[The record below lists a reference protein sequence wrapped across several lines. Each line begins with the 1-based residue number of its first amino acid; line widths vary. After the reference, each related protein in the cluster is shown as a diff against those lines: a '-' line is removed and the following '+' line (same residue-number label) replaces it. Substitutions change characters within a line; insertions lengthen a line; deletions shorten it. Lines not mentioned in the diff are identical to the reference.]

1 VQGWIFDA
9 YADHEKD
16 SLVLWLWSRGKAHR
30 IEDTTYR
37 PSFFVHAPLEELR
50 EFRERLAVLDGV
62 QETRLARRRISLE
75 RREKVPVLEIVPRR
89 YSDLQDVARSIDS
102 NGKYHDFQLFNVDLR
117 LSQRYFLQHR
127 IFPMGLVDHLD
138 GQWRAAEEPFALD
151 YELPPLKAVALEL
164 DVDAPAGIP
173 RLQDSLRGARV
184 GEAAVGGTEGEIMEK
199 ITAEIRQQDPDVLL
213 TDGGDAFV
221 IPYLAGKAEARGMT
235 LQLGR
240 DPDPVRPKKGKS
252 YFTYGKIVY
261 KPAQYLFRG
270 RIHLDRGHFA
280 YREADL
286 AGLAELSR
294 LSCLVPQEQSRLT
307 PGTAITAMQVNQATR
322 DGVLVLW
329 KKNRPEEFKTAED
342 LLLGDRGGFTFEP
355 AVGLHENILEVD
367 FASLYPN
374 IMAKYNISPETL
386 DCACCKEDGLRVPE
400 LAYHTCVR
408 EKGLIGRVLQPVIE
422 RKRYFKKMKK
432 TPGPRRGLFEAR
444 DTILKWLLVTC
455 FGYTGYKNARFGRI
469 ECHEAINAYAR
480 ETMLRSMEI
489 AESHGYEVLHGIVDS
504 LWLRSTAR
512 SDPPQRVVEH
522 ISTAIGIPLDVE
534 GTYKWVVFLPAKT
547 TGVGALNRYYGLF
560 QDGEMKLRGIELR
573 KHDTCGLV
581 IHVQTAMLEELAK
594 AGDARAF
601 LERIPRALDVLRAA
615 AVALREGLV
624 PVHDLVLTKSVTR
637 EVEEYS
643 VFTNVVA
650 ALKQLKMR
658 GFDVHPGE
666 YVRFVILKQSSRDPE
681 AKVRVAEFLQ
691 GDERPDVEEYL
702 KLLARSA
709 ETLFAPF
716 GYTEEKVLADLRTVH
731 VDAALP
737 VAGES
742 LARIGVGYHVDSS
755 PELPEAPGA

>member
-16 SLVLWLWSRGKAHR
+16 ALVLWLWSRGKAHR
-30 IEDTTYR
+30 IEDASLR
-37 PSFFVHAPLEELR
+37 PSFFVHAPLDELR
-50 EFRERLAVLDGV
+50 EFRERVQILDGV
-62 QETRLARRRISLE
+62 REAHLVRRRVSLE
-75 RREKVPVLEIVPRR
+75 RREKVPVLEVLPQR
-89 YSDLQDVARSIDS
+89 YADLQDLAHSIDS
-102 NGKYHDFQLFNVDLR
+102 NGRYHDYQLFNVDLR
-117 LSQRYFLQHR
+117 LSQRYFLRHG
-127 IFPMGLVDHLD
+127 IFPMGLVDHL
-138 GQWRAAEEPFALD
+138 GGEWRAAEAQFALD
-151 YELPPLKAVALEL
+151 YELPPLNAVGL
-164 DVDAPAGIP
+164 DVVVDASAGIA
-173 RLQDSLRGARV
+173 RFQDPLRGARV
-184 GEAAVGGTEGEIMEK
+184 GEAEFSGSESEVLEKLNGEIR
-199 ITAEIRQQDPDVLL
+199 AQDPDVLL

-221 IPYLAGKAEARGMT
+221 IPYLAKKAEALGVP
-235 LQLGR
+235 LHLGR
-240 DPDPVRPKKGKS
+240 DPDPVRPRQGKS

-261 KPAQYLFRG
+261 KPAQYLLRG
-270 RIHLDRGHFA
+270 RLHLDRGHFA

-355 AVGLHENILEVD
+355 EVGLHENILEVD

-408 EKGLIGRVLQPVIE
+408 EKGLIGRVLQPVVE
-422 RKRYFKKMKK
+422 RKRYYKRMKK
-432 TPGPRRGLFEAR
+432 ERGPKQELYLGR

-489 AESHGYEVLHGIVDS
+489 AETHGYEVLHGIVDS
-504 LWLRSTAR
+504 LWLRFTAR
-512 SDPPQRVVEH
+512 SDSPQRVVEH
-522 ISTAIGIPLDVE
+522 ISTALGLPLDVE

-547 TGVGALNRYYGLF
+547 TGVGALNRYYGVF
-560 QDGEMKLRGIELR
+560 QDGELKLRGIELR
-573 KHDTCGLV
+573 KHDTCAFV
-581 IHVQTAMLEELAK
+581 NHVQAAVLEELAK
-594 AGDARAF
+594 AGNAAEF
-601 LERIPRALDVLRAA
+601 LERLPQALEILRGAA
-615 AVALREGLV
+615 RALREGLV
-624 PVHDLVLTKSVTR
+624 PIHDLVLTKSVTR
-637 EVEEYS
+637 EIEEYS

-650 ALKQLKMR
+650 ALKQLERR
-658 GFDVHPGE
+658 GFVVHPGE
-666 YVRFVILKQSSRDPE
+666 SVRFAVTKQSSRDPE
-681 AKVRVAEFLQ
+681 AKVRVAEFLR
-691 GDERPDVEEYL
+691 GDERPDVQEYL
-702 KLLARSA
+702 KLLARSG

-716 GYTEEKVLADLRTVH
+716 GYTEEGLIRDLSTTRVE
-731 VDAALP
+731 AAVP
-737 VAGES
+737 ATGKS
-742 LARIGVGYHVDSS
+742 LARVGVGYHAAVT
-755 PELPEAPGA
+755 

>member
-16 SLVLWLWSRGKAHR
+16 SLVLWLWSRGQAHR
-30 IEDTTYR
+30 IEDASYR
-37 PSFFVHAPLEELR
+37 PSFFVHAPPDELR
-50 EFRERLAVLDGV
+50 EFRERLAILDTV
-62 QETRLARRRISLE
+62 REARFVRRRIGLE
-75 RREKVPVLEIVPRR
+75 HREKVPVLEVLPRR
-89 YSDLQDVARSIDS
+89 YRDLQDLAHSIDS
-102 NGKYHDFQLFNVDLR
+102 NGRYHDFQLFNVDLR
-117 LSQRYFLQHR
+117 LSQRYFLRHG
-127 IFPMGLVDHLD
+127 IFPMGLVEHRD
-138 GQWRAAEEPFALD
+138 GEWRAVEEQFALD
-151 YELPPLKAVALEL
+151 YELPPLKAAALDLE
-164 DVDAPAGIP
+164 VDNPVGIP

-184 GEAAVGGTEGEIMEK
+184 GDIEIRGTESEILEAVNREVK
-199 ITAEIRQQDPDVLL
+199 DQDPDILL

-221 IPYLAGKAEARGMT
+221 MPYLARKAQALEIP

-240 DPDPVRPKKGKS
+240 DPDPVKPRQGKS

-280 YREADL
+280 YRESDL

-386 DCACCKEDGLRVPE
+386 DCTCCKEDGMRVPE
-400 LAYHTCVR
+400 LSYHTCVR
-408 EKGLIGRVLQPVIE
+408 EKGLIGRVLQPVVE
-422 RKRYFKKMKK
+422 RKRYFKKMKR
-432 TPGPRRGLFEAR
+432 TSGPRRELYEAR

-480 ETMLRSMEI
+480 ELLLRSMEI

-504 LWLRSTAR
+504 LWLKPTAR
-512 SDPPQRVVEH
+512 SDAPERVVAH
-522 ISTAIGIPLDVE
+522 ISGALGLPLDVE
-534 GTYKWVVFLPAKT
+534 GTYRWVVFLPCKT
-547 TGVGALNRYYGLF
+547 TGVGALNRYYGVF
-560 QDGEMKLRGIELR
+560 QDGELKLRGIELR

-581 IHVQTAMLEELAK
+581 NHVQAAILGELAK
-594 AGDARAF
+594 AENATEF
-601 LERIPRALDVLRAA
+601 MERLPRVLDILRAA
-615 AVALREGLV
+615 AVALRQGLV
-624 PVHDLVLTKSVTR
+624 PLQDLVLTKSVTR
-637 EVEEYS
+637 EIEEYS
-643 VFTNVVA
+643 VFTSVVA
-650 ALKQLKMR
+650 ALKQMQHR
-658 GFDVHPGE
+658 GFAVHPGE
-666 YVRFVILKQSSRDPE
+666 SVRFVITKQSSRDPE
-681 AKVRVAEFLQ
+681 AKVRVAEFLR
-691 GDERPDVEEYL
+691 GDERPDVQEYL
-702 KLLARSA
+702 KLLARSG

-716 GYTEEKVLADLRTVH
+716 GYTEEGLLGELNRTEV
-731 VDAALP
+731 VAALP
-737 VAGES
+737 AAGES
-742 LARIGVGYHVDSS
+742 LARIGVGYHV
-755 PELPEAPGA
+755 APRA